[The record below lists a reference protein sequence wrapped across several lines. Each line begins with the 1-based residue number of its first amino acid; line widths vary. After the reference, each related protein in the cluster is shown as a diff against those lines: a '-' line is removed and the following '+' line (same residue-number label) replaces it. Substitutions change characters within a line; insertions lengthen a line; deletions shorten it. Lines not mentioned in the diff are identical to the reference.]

1 MSYPAAMAPAIGK
14 QTHVR
19 HQLALILLVTLLVA
33 YIDRV
38 NVSVLIV
45 DGSFLKAMGIAND
58 PVAKGSLMTTFL
70 ICYGLGN
77 IIFSPI
83 GDWLGPRKAMLISI
97 VLWAAACIFGGLAGT
112 FLVMISS
119 RALLGFG
126 ESLHWPMQSKF
137 VKNWFPANERGK
149 ANATWLVGLSL
160 APMIAMPL
168 FTWMI
173 PALGWR
179 GNFFF
184 LAALGVI
191 PFILVWLF
199 TADHPYLH
207 RRINTAERDYVEA
220 ALKEE
225 IEAEGKLAQASLWEN
240 MKVFIK
246 DYRFWL
252 VVIFYSGVTSIWWGT
267 MAWLP
272 SYLKNARGFNWAA
285 MGALASL
292 PYIICFFI
300 NIFSGHAS
308 DKAGRRAPFTM
319 VGLLGA
325 SVCIYLGAYT
335 ESNLAAALLIS
346 AGIGSLAISTPA
358 GWSLLQQ
365 IVPAKAV
372 GAGAGMMNGIANG
385 ISGLAPVVI
394 GFLIGATGSYTS
406 GLLYLVGWGL
416 VSAAACLILVLKGL

>member
-1 MSYPAAMAPAIGK
+1 
-14 QTHVR
+14 
-19 HQLALILLVTLLVA
+19 
-33 YIDRV
+33 V

-45 DGSFLKAMGIAND
+45 DGSFLKAMGIADD
-58 PVAKGSLMTTFL
+58 PLAKGSLMTVFL

-77 IIFSPI
+77 VIFSPI
-83 GDWLGPRKAMLISI
+83 GDRLGPRRAMLISI
-97 VLWAAACIFGGLAGT
+97 ALWAVACIFGGLAAT
-112 FLVMISS
+112 FMVMIMS

-126 ESLHWPMQSKF
+126 ESMHYPMQSKF
-137 VKNWFPANERGK
+137 VKNWFPTNERGK
-149 ANATWLVGLSL
+149 ANATWLLGLYV
-160 APMIAMPL
+160 APMFAMPL

-191 PFILVWLF
+191 PFILIWFF
-199 TADHPYLH
+199 TADHPHLH
-207 RRINTAERDYVEA
+207 RRINAAERDYIEA
-220 ALKEE
+220 ALRTE

-252 VVIFYSGVTSIWWGT
+252 VVIFYSGVVSIWWGT

-300 NIFSGHAS
+300 GILSGHVS
-308 DKAGRRAPFTM
+308 DKVGRRAPFSM
-319 VGLLGA
+319 VGMLGA
-325 SVCIYLGAYT
+325 SLCIYFGVYT

-346 AGIGSLAISTPA
+346 AGIGSLAITTPA
-358 GWSLLQQ
+358 GWSILQQ

-372 GAGAGMMNGIANG
+372 GAGSGMMNGIGNG
-385 ISGLAPVVI
+385 ISALAPVVI
-394 GFLIGATGSYTS
+394 GYLIGTTGSYTY
-406 GLLYLVGWGL
+406 GLLYMVSWGL
-416 VSAAACLILVLKGL
+416 LAAAACFILMLKGL

>member
-1 MSYPAAMAPAIGK
+1 MNTAGSVAQAIEK
-14 QTHVR
+14 PTHAR

-45 DGSFLKAMGIAND
+45 DKPFLGAMGIADN
-58 PVAKGSLMTTFL
+58 PVAKGSLMTIFL

-77 IIFSPI
+77 IILSPI
-83 GDWLGPRKAMLISI
+83 GDWLGPRRAMLISI
-97 VLWAAACIFGGLAGT
+97 VLWAAACIFGGLAAT
-112 FLVMISS
+112 FMVMIMS

-137 VKNWFPANERGK
+137 VKNWFPVNERGK
-149 ANATWLVGLSL
+149 ANATWLIGLSL

-168 FTWMI
+168 FTWLI

-184 LAALGVI
+184 LAALGAI
-191 PFILVWLF
+191 PFILVWRF
-199 TADHPYLH
+199 TADHPH
-207 RRINTAERDYVEA
+207 MHPRINAAERNYIES
-220 ALKEE
+220 AL
-225 IEAEGKLAQASLWEN
+225 EAERKTEAKLAQASLWEN

-272 SYLKNARGFNWAA
+272 SYLKNARGFNWGA

-292 PYIICFFI
+292 PYVLCFFI
-300 NIFSGHAS
+300 NIFAGHAT

-325 SVCIYLGAYT
+325 SVCIYLGAHA
-335 ESNLAAALLIS
+335 ESNMAAALLIS

-358 GWSLLQQ
+358 GWALLQQ

-385 ISGLAPVVI
+385 ISGLAPVLI
-394 GFLIGATGSYTS
+394 GFLISTTGSYVS

-416 VSAAACLILVLKGL
+416 VSAVACFILMLKGL

>member
-1 MSYPAAMAPAIGK
+1 MSNIATTAPEMGK
-14 QTHVR
+14 PTHVR
-19 HQLALILLVTLLVA
+19 HQLALILLATLLVA
-33 YIDRV
+33 FIDRV

-45 DGSFLKAMGIAND
+45 DKSFLTTMGIAND
-58 PVAKGSLMTTFL
+58 PVAKGSLMTMFL

-77 IIFSPI
+77 VIFSPI

-112 FLVMISS
+112 FLVMLSS

-137 VKNWFPANERGK
+137 VKNWFPINERGK
-149 ANATWLVGLSL
+149 ANATWLVGLNL

-173 PALGWR
+173 PTLGWR

-191 PFILVWLF
+191 PFVLVWFF
-199 TADHPYLH
+199 TADHPNMH
-207 RRINTAERDYVEA
+207 RKINAAEKNYIES
-220 ALKEE
+220 ALRLEKES
-225 IEAEGKLAQASLWEN
+225 EGKLAEASLWEN
-240 MKVFIK
+240 MKVFMK

-252 VVIFYSGVTSIWWGT
+252 VVIFYAGVTSIWWG

-285 MGALASL
+285 MGALAAL
-292 PYIICFFI
+292 PYIICFVI

-308 DKAGRRAPFTM
+308 DKLGRRAPFAM
-319 VGLLGA
+319 AGLLGA
-325 SVCIYLGAYT
+325 SICIYLGAHA
-335 ESNLAAALLIS
+335 ESNMAAALLIS

-372 GAGAGMMNGIANG
+372 GAGAGMMNGIANA
-385 ISGLAPVVI
+385 ISGLAPLVI
-394 GFLIGATGSYTS
+394 GFLIGATGSYVS
-406 GLLYLVGWGL
+406 GLMYLVVWALLG
-416 VSAAACLILVLKGL
+416 AAASAILMLKGL